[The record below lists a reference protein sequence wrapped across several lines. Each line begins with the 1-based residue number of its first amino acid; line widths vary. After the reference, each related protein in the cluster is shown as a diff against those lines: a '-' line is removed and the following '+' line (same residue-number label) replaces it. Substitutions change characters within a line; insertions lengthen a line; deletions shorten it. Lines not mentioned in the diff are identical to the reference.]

1 MNMSWALIH
10 ERFRF
15 ILLGTYPFHQQWRP
29 ALVCLLFFA
38 LYAVSA
44 LRACWRPWLAL
55 AWVAVPAGAVLLL
68 RGGLPGLPAVP
79 SELWG
84 GLPLT
89 LLLSTVGFAAAFP
102 PAVALALG
110 RRSRLPAIRALSI
123 AYIEIIRGVPLITL
137 LFMASFMFPLF
148 VPQSFTLDKVLR
160 AQIAFAMVVA
170 AYLAEVI
177 RAGLEAIPAG
187 QYEAA
192 SSLGLR
198 FWPATL
204 LVVLPQA
211 LRVTIPAL
219 VNTFI
224 GFFKDTSL
232 VLIIGLFDLLYMGKI
247 ALSDPPWQSFS
258 TEVYLLL
265 AVIYIA
271 FCFAMS
277 KYSRGL
283 ERELG
288 RAGRR

>member
-232 VLIIGLFDLLYMGKI
+232 VGVIGLFDLLG
-247 ALSDPPWQSFS
+247 AARAVVVDPKWFGSGV
-258 TEVYLLL
+258 EVYLLVA
-265 AVIYIA
+265 AVY
-271 FCFAMS
+271 FTLCFAVS
-277 KYSRGL
+277 RYSQRL
-283 ERELG
+283 ERELMARG
-288 RAGRR
+288 HH